1 MFKTSRP
8 AAPSAGGISDAMIE
22 QLEKL
27 GELKEQS
34 VLTHDE
40 FDQQKQ
46 KLLQP
51 A

>member
-8 AAPSAGGISDAMIE
+8 AAPSAGGISDTMIE
-22 QLEKL
+22 QLEML
-27 GELKEQS
+27 GELKEQT
-34 VLTHDE
+34 VLTQDE